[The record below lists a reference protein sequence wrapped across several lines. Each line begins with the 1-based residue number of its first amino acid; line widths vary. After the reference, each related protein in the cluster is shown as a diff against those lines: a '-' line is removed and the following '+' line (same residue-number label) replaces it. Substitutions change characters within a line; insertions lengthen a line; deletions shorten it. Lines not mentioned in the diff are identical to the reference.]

1 MYFPNQAKGASRS
14 MHWFRSGEGIPV
26 VAEVVASAGLM
37 ELLPDSLHPDS
48 DLPAGE
54 AGSSLLKVHEILET
68 HLPPGE
74 ISIYEAGGGAASY
87 LPADLLKRSRV
98 TVVDI
103 DPIQIAKNA
112 YAAIRICGDLQTHR
126 LPGDSID
133 LVACYNVI
141 EHLPDAEAALERFSE
156 ALKPGGLLLIGA
168 PHPHSLSGL
177 VTRFSPHGFHVWYYR
192 HIRGNLRAGEPGEP
206 PFPVHYHRL
215 VLPRRLK
222 AFLAAR
228 GFETVYERVYESPR
242 YAEMRQS
249 HSRLARIVDGATT
262 LMNVSFAGRINVRR
276 GDYHLILRKIGTRPD
291 ARA

>member
-1 MYFPNQAKGASRS
+1 MT
-14 MHWFRSGEGIPV
+14 
-26 VAEVVASAGLM
+26 EVVASAELI

-68 HLPPGE
+68 VLPRGE
-74 ISIYEAGGGAASY
+74 VSIYEAGGGAASY
-87 LPADLLKRSRV
+87 LPAELLKRSRV

-103 DPIQIAKNA
+103 DPAQISKNG
-112 YAAIRICGDLQTHR
+112 YAATRICGDIQSHR
-126 LPGDSID
+126 LPEDSVD

-141 EHLPDAEAALERFSE
+141 EHLPDAGAALERFAE

-168 PHPHSLSGL
+168 PHPYSLSGL

-192 HIRGNLRAGEPGEP
+192 HIRGNRRAGEPGEP
-206 PFPVHYHRL
+206 PFPVYYHRL

-222 AFLAAR
+222 AFLAVR

-242 YAEMRQS
+242 YAELRRS
-249 HSRLARIVDGATT
+249 HRGLARLLDGATA
-262 LMNVSFAGRINVRR
+262 LMNASFVGKFNVRH
-276 GDYHLILRKIGTRPD
+276 GDYHLILRNSRTRPT